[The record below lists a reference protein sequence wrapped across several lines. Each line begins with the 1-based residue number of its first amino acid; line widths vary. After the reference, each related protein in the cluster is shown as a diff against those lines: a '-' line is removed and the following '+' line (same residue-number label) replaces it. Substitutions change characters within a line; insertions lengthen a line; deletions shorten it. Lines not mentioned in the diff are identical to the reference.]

1 MKVLSKITLGVVSLF
16 SLCSCG
22 GRGREATKEEFA
34 EEANKIKTEDK
45 ISKAKLTYK
54 QVKTTVV
61 GSSEI
66 KTTNKSKGEYKKN
79 PFGEWE
85 AASSNNDVTA
95 DLLFIIMNRST
106 DPKGYISSIN
116 ETSASN
122 TDGFK
127 ETFYIKPF
135 GYEVSYTMDYSSDG
149 NQIINQDNYYEW
161 NDYGYLTCMSG
172 TATVKE
178 KASNKTVEETKFE
191 AKITYR

>member
-1 MKVLSKITLGVVSLF
+1 MKVLSKITLGVVALF

-22 GRGREATKEEFA
+22 GRGKEATKEEFV
-34 EEANKIKTEDK
+34 EEVNKIKTKDK
-45 ISKAKLTYK
+45 VFEAKLTYK

-66 KTTNKSKGEYKKN
+66 KETNKSKGEYKKN
-79 PFGEWE
+79 PYGEWE
-85 AASSNNDVTA
+85 AASSNNDATA
-95 DLLFIIMNRST
+95 DLLFIIMSRSM

-122 TDGFK
+122 EDDFK
-127 ETFYIKPF
+127 ETFYIKPL
-135 GYEVSYTMDYSSDG
+135 GYEVSYTMDYTSDG

-161 NDYGYLTCMSG
+161 NDYGYFTCMSG
-172 TATVKE
+172 TETIKDKAT
-178 KASNKTVEETKFE
+178 NKTVQEIKFE